1 MGSDTETQT
10 PVETVDYS
18 QEALDQVE
26 TIISG
31 VDFSIFMSMFVLV
44 IGATAA
50 VTVGITALRKGWGWV
65 KSAIK
70 RAGN

>member
-1 MGSDTETQT
+1 MDSENETPT
-10 PVETVDYS
+10 PIEEVDYN
-18 QEALDQVE
+18 QIALDNVE
-26 TIISG
+26 DLIGG
-31 VDFSIFMSMFVLV
+31 VDFSIFMTMFVLV

>member
-1 MGSDTETQT
+1 MGEETQT
-10 PVETVDYS
+10 PVEQVDYN
-18 QEALDQVE
+18 QTALESTEELIGQ
-26 TIISG
+26 
-31 VDFSIFMSMFVLV
+31 VDFSIFMTMFVLV

-50 VTVGITALRKGWGWV
+50 VTVGITALKKGWGWL

>member
-26 TIISG
+26 TIISR
-31 VDFSIFMSMFVLV
+31 VDFSVFMSMFVLV

>member
-1 MGSDTETQT
+1 MDSDTETQT

-31 VDFSIFMSMFVLV
+31 VDFSVFMSMFVLV

>member
-1 MGSDTETQT
+1 MDEETQT

-26 TIISG
+26 TIVSG
-31 VDFSIFMSMFVLV
+31 VDFSVFMSMFVLV

>member
-1 MGSDTETQT
+1 MGEETQT
-10 PVETVDYS
+10 PVEQVDYN
-18 QEALDQVE
+18 QTALDSTEELIGQ
-26 TIISG
+26 
-31 VDFSIFMSMFVLV
+31 VDFSIFMTMFVLV

-50 VTVGITALRKGWGWV
+50 VTVGITALKKGWGWL

>member
-31 VDFSIFMSMFVLV
+31 VDFSVFMSMFVLV